1 MENYQKLMEKEI
13 EKIKSGSKPKL
24 LLHSCCAPCSSY
36 VLSLLC
42 KKFDITVFYFNPNIF
57 PESEF
62 LYRSEEQSRLIKEMG
77 EEISFIEGRYN
88 PDEFFDAVKGHEG
101 DKEGGARCEICFRL
115 RLFEAAKVAKE
126 QGFDYFTT
134 TLSISPLKNAPL
146 LNKIGAEA
154 GEKFGVKYLFSDF
167 KKKEGYKQSIL
178 LSKKYNLYRQNYCG
192 CVFSKKE
199 AEEREKI

>member
-1 MENYQKLMEKEI
+1 MENYNLLMEKEI
-13 EKIKSGSKPKL
+13 KRIEENGEKPKL
-24 LLHSCCAPCSSY
+24 LVHSCCAPCSSY

-62 LYRSEEQSRLIKEMG
+62 LYRSEEQARLIKEMG
-77 EEISFIEGRYN
+77 EDISFIEGRYK
-88 PDEFFDAVKGHEG
+88 PDEFFDALKGHEG
-101 DKEGGARCEICFRL
+101 DREGGERCEICFRL

-154 GEKFGVKYLFSDF
+154 AEKFGVKYLFSDF
-167 KKKEGYKQSIL
+167 KKKEGYKQSII

-199 AEEREKI
+199 AEERK

>member
-1 MENYQKLMEKEI
+1 MEQEI
-13 EKIKSGSKPKL
+13 KRIEISGKKPRL
-24 LLHSCCAPCSSY
+24 LVHSCCAPCSSH

-42 KKFDITVFYFNPNIF
+42 KTFDITVFYFNPNIY

-62 LYRSEEQSRLIKEMG
+62 KFRSDEQIRLIKEMG
-77 EEISFIEGRYN
+77 ENISFIEGRYN
-88 PDEFFDAVKGHEG
+88 PDEFFKEVAGHES
-101 DKEGGARCEICFRL
+101 DREGGKRCVICFKL
-115 RLFEAAKVAKE
+115 RLFEAAKLAAE
-126 QGFDYFTT
+126 GGFDYFTT

-167 KKKEGYKQSIL
+167 KKKEGYKQSII

-199 AEEREKI
+199 AEERV